1 MRDDFHLQRFHD
13 AQAPIY
19 DLAVAT
25 LRDGAMCTSYMDF
38 IFPRLGDPSFE
49 PFALASLDE
58 ARAFLAFPTL
68 GNRYRECVDALSW
81 LEGSTPAELLGD
93 DDARRLQASL
103 TLFAEATNEPQM
115 RTVLAVWYDSR
126 VDEDTMDRIALIS

>member
-1 MRDDFHLQRFHD
+1 MRDDLHLQRFLD
-13 AQAPIY
+13 AQAPVY

-25 LRDGAMCTSYMDF
+25 LRDGSMCTRFMDF
-38 IFPRLGDPSFE
+38 IFPRLGDRATE
-49 PFALASLDE
+49 PFAIASLDE

-81 LEGSTPAELLGD
+81 LEGSTPSELLGD

-126 VDEDTMDRIALIS
+126 VDEDTIERLALIS